1 MKSDAE
7 ILTIIEHEERNA
19 LGYMQGELS
28 AERADALEYYEREP
42 RGDEVEGQS
51 AVISSDVADTV
62 DWALPDLIK
71 IFTASDKAVEFE
83 PEGPED
89 EQAAKQATQA
99 VNYVFY
105 RQNQGFLVMHSW
117 FKDALIQKNGYV
129 KYWWDKST
137 TTRKQK
143 YRGLTDEQLVM
154 LLQSDEVKVLA
165 HTAEVSADG
174 VTIHDVDLEITQEKG
189 KVRIEAVPP
198 EEILVNR
205 DHRNLELQSARFVAH
220 RARKTVSDLRE
231 MGYPE
236 DKIRQVGDGDDD
248 LAESAESIAR
258 DSLDEERQLNDVS
271 GDASTKSVWV
281 TEAYILID
289 EDGDGVAE
297 RRKIVK
303 AGKVIFEDEE
313 CERVC
318 ISALTPKIRP
328 HKHIGDSVA
337 EDAMDIQDVNTGL
350 LRGTLNNL
358 YLTNAPRM
366 KVLSSRDGT
375 PLANLDDL
383 LTVRVNGIVREYAP
397 DAVTP
402 LVVPYVGQ
410 YSMQMME
417 YMDQK
422 RMNRTGVNNLSSGL
436 DADAINKT
444 ARGAVIA
451 DNKQQI
457 RIELIARVF
466 AETGVKDMFQGIL
479 YLLCTYS
486 DRPLMMRLRNEYVT
500 MDPREWNHLMDMTIN
515 VGLGTGNKDQQ
526 LAHLQTIGQMQ
537 TLMIQGG
544 FMNRLVT
551 EKNVYNMA
559 AKTVENAGFKAV
571 EDFFTDPEK
580 AGPPPPPQPDPEM
593 QKAQMEAQL
602 KEKEL
607 AQKAQSDEMS
617 SFLEIQKAQ
626 IDAAVKRFTAE
637 LDAQT
642 ELQKAQIQIQAQER
656 MKVME
661 VAANREAQQNEA
673 QNRYVTEGIKV
684 NAQER
689 MAETSRK
696 DKIDEV
702 GNAKAVEKLESVVN
716 NLSEGMNNL
725 AQVMSRP
732 KKIIRGK
739 DGRATG
745 VE

>member
-1 MKSDAE
+1 MKTEAE
-7 ILTIIEHEERNA
+7 ILAIIDAEERNA
-19 LGYMQGELS
+19 LGYLQGELS
-28 AERADALEYYEREP
+28 QERADALEYYEREP

-51 AVISSDVADTV
+51 AVISSDVADSV

-89 EQAAKQATQA
+89 EETAKQATQT

-105 RQNQGFLVMHSW
+105 RQNQGVFILHDW

-137 TTRKQK
+137 VTRKQK
-143 YRGLTDEQLVM
+143 YQGLTDEQLVM
-154 LLQSDEVKVLA
+154 LLQGDGVEVLA
-165 HTAEVSADG
+165 HTEYASEEPVP
-174 VTIHDVDLEITQEKG
+174 VRLHDVEVRVTQEKG
-189 KVRIEAVPP
+189 KCRIEAVPP

-205 DHRNLELQSARFVAH
+205 EHRALELQSARFVAH
-220 RARKTVSDLRE
+220 RCRKTRSELRE

-236 DKIRQVGDGDDD
+236 DKIQEVGDGDND
-248 LAESAESIAR
+248 LDNSLEAVVR
-258 DSLDEERQLNDVS
+258 DSLDDERTAYDES
-271 GDASTKSVWV
+271 GDKATKTVWV
-281 TEAYILID
+281 TEAYVLID
-289 EDGDGVAE
+289 EDGDGIAE

-318 ISALTPKIRP
+318 ISAITPKKRP
-328 HKHIGDSVA
+328 HKHIGDSLA

-366 KVLSSRDGT
+366 LVLSDSNGN
-375 PLANLDDL
+375 PKANLDDL
-383 LTVRVNGIVREYAP
+383 LTVRVGGVVRQHMP
-397 DAVTP
+397 GAVEP
-402 LVVPYVGQ
+402 IVVPYVGQ

-457 RIELIARVF
+457 RIELIARLF
-466 AETGVKDMFQGIL
+466 AEGVKDLFQGLL

-486 DRPLMMRLRNEYVT
+486 DRPMTLRLQNKFVSY
-500 MDPREWNHLMDMTIN
+500 DPREWNHLMDMTIN

-526 LAHLQTIGQMQ
+526 LVHLQAITQAQ
-537 TLMIQGG
+537 ALAVQGG
-544 FMNRLVT
+544 LMNRIVT
-551 EKNVYNMA
+551 EKNLYNVQ
-559 AKTVENAGFKAV
+559 AKIVENSGFKNV
-571 EDFFTDPEK
+571 DDFWTDPEK
-580 AGPPPPPQPDPEM
+580 LGPPPPPKPTPEEQKLQADVQAKQAEM
-593 QKAQMEAQL
+593 QMKGQEQQQDAYFEQQKLLIEAEKARQEMALKAWEVQQNLLLQREKQRGELLLNAQMG
-602 KEKEL
+602 
-607 AQKAQSDEMS
+607 
-617 SFLEIQKAQ
+617 
-626 IDAAVKRFTAE
+626 AVQA
-637 LDAQT
+637 AQT
-642 ELQKAQIQIQAQER
+642 EQKQQMDGQREDFKASSDAAREDHRATLEAGTQSIEQILQKMDESFG
-656 MKVME
+656 KLGE
-661 VAANREAQQNEA
+661 V
-673 QNRYVTEGIKV
+673 
-684 NAQER
+684 
-689 MAETSRK
+689 
-696 DKIDEV
+696 
-702 GNAKAVEKLESVVN
+702 L
-716 NLSEGMNNL
+716 
-725 AQVMSRP
+725 SRP
-732 KKIIRGK
+732 RKITRGA